1 LPAHFQHFLVGV
13 LVTVFFPLLPLGAE
27 LKYSGTLEVPSLYIA
42 SIMYISA
49 ISFAYENILIFICG
63 IVISIYLALDYGS
76 ILLNNDPSSSTTILP
91 ATLVI
96 IFGIVQTA
104 KCYNL
109 HIGQKENF
117 LYFPKVST

>member
-1 LPAHFQHFLVGV
+1 
-13 LVTVFFPLLPLGAE
+13 
-27 LKYSGTLEVPSLYIA
+27 
-42 SIMYISA
+42 MYISA